1 MYHTAAQIPFSNIV
15 FFVGG
20 ARYTGSTFVDTDVV
34 ELFDLNFGTLNFT
47 NRTILPR
54 KAHTMTFLQSLSKWL
69 IVGGD
74 YTNGV
79 AELFDSSTFI
89 SILTNNTMQ
98 ANRSAFTATVLTSV
112 GSSDDIVLIAGGT
125 DYTQSIVFSSAEL
138 FNSSSGLFTLLPSNM
153 TAARAM
159 HTATALPGNKVLL
172 CGGINDSFLSGGS
185 CELFDYNS
193 GNFTL
198 IKNPMWNER
207 DSHTATLL
215 NTGKVL
221 IVGGTNDGV
230 NGINNTELFDP
241 ITNEFL
247 QSAPLITNRFAHTA
261 TLLPS
266 SGVVLICGGLST
278 TGPTDECELY
288 YS

>member
-1 MYHTAAQIPFSNIV
+1 
-15 FFVGG
+15 
-20 ARYTGSTFVDTDVV
+20 
-34 ELFDLNFGTLNFT
+34 
-47 NRTILPR
+47 
-54 KAHTMTFLQSLSKWL
+54 
-69 IVGGD
+69 
-74 YTNGV
+74 
-79 AELFDSSTFI
+79 
-89 SILTNNTMQ
+89 
-98 ANRSAFTATVLTSV
+98 
-112 GSSDDIVLIAGGT
+112 
-125 DYTQSIVFSSAEL
+125 
-138 FNSSSGLFTLLPSNM
+138 
-153 TAARAM
+153 
-159 HTATALPGNKVLL
+159 
-172 CGGINDSFLSGGS
+172 
-185 CELFDYNS
+185 
-193 GNFTL
+193 
-198 IKNPMWNER
+198 MWNER